1 MMVMLEWLE
10 WSLASTARPLPQ
22 AQTIK
27 TKAYDNSTGG
37 ARIMNKA
44 QKAYYKQL
52 IKDGW
57 TPAQARIQALCCA

>member
-1 MMVMLEWLE
+1 
-10 WSLASTARPLPQ
+10 
-22 AQTIK
+22 
-27 TKAYDNSTGG
+27 
-37 ARIMNKA
+37 MNKA